1 MKFKDDPWI
10 LYIHVIL
17 VLKVSHGSYKIYN
30 QIFSTLAWWHFS
42 LDNSLSTGAVLWIV
56 GYLAASLAFTHEDSN
71 HHSSNNEK
79 WL

>member
-17 VLKVSHGSYKIYN
+17 VLKLSHGSYKAYN
-30 QIFSTLAWWHFS
+30 QIFSTLAQWHFGLHNSS
-42 LDNSLSTGAVLWIV
+42 LMGAVLWTV
-56 GYLAASLAFTHEDSN
+56 GYLAASLAFTHEDSD
-71 HHSSNNEK
+71 HHASNSQK